1 MGAQFNEIG
10 HKTEMFEKFEKKGF
24 SRFQVVN
31 LYQ

>member
-1 MGAQFNEIG
+1 MGAQFNEIA

-24 SRFQVVN
+24 SRFQGEN